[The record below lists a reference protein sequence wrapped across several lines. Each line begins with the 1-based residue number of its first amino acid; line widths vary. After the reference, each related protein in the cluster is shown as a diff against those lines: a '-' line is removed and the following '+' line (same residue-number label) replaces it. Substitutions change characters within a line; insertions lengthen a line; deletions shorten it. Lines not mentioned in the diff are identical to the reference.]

1 MVSAPT
7 FESVAARYSAALF
20 AAGLA
25 LLFRL
30 LLNPVLGDDLPYV
43 TLFAAVAFSA
53 WFCGTAPSVCSVVIG
68 LLGARY
74 WFIEPTHIFSVPDK
88 AQSSGILAFLFASG
102 LIIAFGELSRRN
114 SKKLRTVQEALE
126 VQVQQRTAEL
136 ETANKQLRELTG
148 HVLHLQDQERRRIAR
163 ELHDSA
169 GQSLAALTMNL
180 TKVRSD
186 LERLTNTTATVA
198 DSLNLASEMTTNIRT
213 ISYLLHPPLLDE
225 AGLEPALRW
234 YIHGFA
240 ERSKI
245 AVDLDLP
252 EDFGRLQ
259 SDVETTIFRII
270 QECLTNILRHSGS
283 SVARIRIH
291 RSNGEVRIEV
301 RDKGKGV
308 PQDKLSDLAA
318 SGATGVGIRGMRERV
333 RQLGGTLEINSDGDG
348 QGALVVARLPAPSQ
362 APAAAASTGS
372 SSSAAG

>member
-1 MVSAPT
+1 
-7 FESVAARYSAALF
+7 
-20 AAGLA
+20 
-25 LLFRL
+25 
-30 LLNPVLGDDLPYV
+30 
-43 TLFAAVAFSA
+43 
-53 WFCGTAPSVCSVVIG
+53 
-68 LLGARY
+68 
-74 WFIEPTHIFSVPDK
+74 
-88 AQSSGILAFLFASG
+88 
-102 LIIAFGELSRRN
+102 
-114 SKKLRTVQEALE
+114 
-126 VQVQQRTAEL
+126 
-136 ETANKQLRELTG
+136 
-148 HVLHLQDQERRRIAR
+148 
-163 ELHDSA
+163 
-169 GQSLAALTMNL
+169 MNL
-180 TKVRSD
+180 TKIRSD
-186 LERLTNTTATVA
+186 LERLTNTTAAVA
-198 DSLNLASEMTTNIRT
+198 DSLNLANEMTTNIRT

-270 QECLTNILRHSGS
+270 QECLTNIVRHSGS

-308 PQDKLSDLAA
+308 PQDRLSDLAA

-362 APAAAASTGS
+362 AATAASTGS

>member
-1 MVSAPT
+1 
-7 FESVAARYSAALF
+7 
-20 AAGLA
+20 LA
-25 LLFRL
+25 
-30 LLNPVLGDDLPYV
+30 N
-43 TLFAAVAFSA
+43 
-53 WFCGTAPSVCSVVIG
+53 
-68 LLGARY
+68 
-74 WFIEPTHIFSVPDK
+74 
-88 AQSSGILAFLFASG
+88 
-102 LIIAFGELSRRN
+102 
-114 SKKLRTVQEALE
+114 
-126 VQVQQRTAEL
+126 
-136 ETANKQLRELTG
+136 
-148 HVLHLQDQERRRIAR
+148 
-163 ELHDSA
+163 
-169 GQSLAALTMNL
+169 
-180 TKVRSD
+180 
-186 LERLTNTTATVA
+186 
-198 DSLNLASEMTTNIRT
+198 EMTTNIRT

-362 APAAAASTGS
+362 AATAASTGS
-372 SSSAAG
+372 SSSAAGEDLG